1 MPLRWDALLARHTAA
16 ELARALAGHRVVG
29 LRLDGTTREVA
40 LLLDDR
46 ALLWSLHPSRG
57 WPRVVGP
64 LPRADDDLDVRGRV
78 VSVDAPPDER
88 LVRIALSTAAE
99 RATTLVIELLGN
111 QWNAL
116 VIEGEPPVIRH
127 VLWRREGARVQRVGE
142 LYRWPRALDRRGL
155 AGDVPLEQWLDALEA
170 LPEGERTDALVRT
183 VAWTSPLNAAALLGA
198 PPSPGDPPDLRAG
211 HARWHEMASGASPAK
226 PVLLE
231 TGGELQPYPFPLA
244 GTPSRGTD
252 SLLAAFEAVAAAA
265 IGGDGGAPTFDP
277 ALLSRLE
284 SAARRVAGRVA
295 KLERE
300 IAELPDPARLR
311 AVGDLVLA
319 RYADIPHG
327 ATRARLTGFDGSS
340 VEVEL
345 DPAEPP
351 HANAARYYREATKA
365 ERAAE
370 RLPALLEQARA
381 THARMEALVA
391 QARAGTLAP
400 EEARAALGGSPAR
413 PRPTARERGP
423 TLPYRVFRSSGGLE
437 IRVGRGARHND
448 DLTFRHSSP
457 GDVWLHARHVGGAHV
472 ILRWPGPGNPPA
484 RDLAEAATLAALH
497 SKARTSGS
505 VPVDWTLRKYVR
517 KPRKSAPGRVA
528 VERVETL
535 FVRPEPALL
544 ETLAIPQEI

>member
-16 ELARALAGHRVVG
+16 ELAQALVGHRVVG
-29 LRLDGTTREVA
+29 LRLDGSTRELA

-64 LPRADDDLDVRGRV
+64 LSPADDDLDVRGRV
-78 VSVDAPPDER
+78 LAVDAPPDER
-88 LVRIALSTAAE
+88 LLRMALAHGE
-99 RATTLVIELLGN
+99 RSTTLVIELLGN

-142 LYRWPRALDRRGL
+142 PYRWPRAVERAGL
-155 AGDVPLEQWLDALEA
+155 AGDVSLERWLDTLEP
-170 LPEGERTDALVRT
+170 LPEGEREGVLVRT
-183 VAWTSPLNAAALLGA
+183 FAWTSPLNAATVLGA
-198 PPSPGDPPDLRAG
+198 PDPQGGPSGLRAG
-211 HARWHEMASGASPAK
+211 YARWHEMASGPSTAK

-231 TGGELQPYPFPLA
+231 VDGARQPYPFPLA
-244 GTPSRGTD
+244 GTPSRATD
-252 SLLAAFEAVAAAA
+252 SLLAGFEAVAAAA
-265 IGGDGGAPTFDP
+265 LGGDPVAPTFDP

-284 SAARRVAGRVA
+284 GALRRAAGRVA

-300 IAELPDPARLR
+300 IADLPDPVSLR
-311 AVGDLVLA
+311 AIGDLVLA

-327 ATRARLTGFDGSS
+327 AAQARLTGFDGAS

-370 RLPALLEQARA
+370 RLPTLLEQARA
-381 THARMEALVA
+381 THARLEALTA
-391 QARAGTLAP
+391 MARAGTLAP
-400 EEARAALGGSPAR
+400 EEARAALGGASSAR
-413 PRPTARERGP
+413 TRSAVGERGP

-448 DLTFRHSSP
+448 ELTFRHSSP

-517 KPRKSAPGRVA
+517 KPRKSPPGRVA

-535 FVRPEPALL
+535 FVRPEPSLL
-544 ETLAIPQEI
+544 EALAVPQEL

>member
-29 LRLDGTTREVA
+29 LRLDGTRRELA

-57 WPRVVGP
+57 WPRVVGS
-64 LPRADDDLDVRGRV
+64 LPPSEDDLDVRGRV
-78 VSVDAPPDER
+78 VAVEAPPDER
-88 LVRIALSTAAE
+88 LVRIALAPTGDRSA
-99 RATTLVIELLGN
+99 TLVIELLGN

-142 LYRWPRALDRRGL
+142 LYRWPRALSRTGL
-155 AGDVPLEQWLDALEA
+155 AGDVSLEQWLDALDP
-170 LPEGERTDALVRT
+170 LPESEREHALVRT
-183 VAWTSPLNAAALLGA
+183 FAWASPLNAAALLGA
-198 PPSPGDPPDLRAG
+198 AEEPGDPPDLRAG
-211 HARWHEMASGASPAK
+211 HARWHEMASGAASPAK
-226 PVLLE
+226 PVLLDIE
-231 TGGELQPYPFPLA
+231 GALQPYPFPLA

-265 IGGDGGAPTFDP
+265 LGGDSGAPIFDP

-284 SAARRVAGRVA
+284 AAARRAAGRA
-295 KLERE
+295 TKLERE
-300 IAELPDPARLR
+300 IASLPDPALLR
-311 AVGDLVLA
+311 ATGDLVLA

-327 ATRARLTGFDGSS
+327 AARARLTGFDGAS

-345 DPAEPP
+345 DPADPP

-365 ERAAE
+365 ERAAQ
-370 RLPALLEQARA
+370 RLPALLEQARG
-381 THARMEALVA
+381 TLARMETLVA
-391 QARAGTLAP
+391 KARAGTLAP
-400 EEARAALGGSPAR
+400 EEARSALGGSPRA
-413 PRPTARERGP
+413 PTTARERGP

-517 KPRKSAPGRVA
+517 KPRKSPPGRVA

>member
-16 ELARALAGHRVVG
+16 ELAQALTGQRVLG
-29 LRLDGTTREVA
+29 LRMDGTTRELA
-40 LLLDDR
+40 LLLDER
-46 ALLWSLHPSRG
+46 ALLWSLHPNRG

-64 LPRADDDLDVRGRV
+64 LPLAEGDLDVRGRV
-78 VSVDAPPDER
+78 VTVDAPPDER
-88 LVRIALSTAAE
+88 LVRIGVAAGP
-99 RATTLVIELLGN
+99 RHTTLVIELLGN

-116 VIEGEPPVIRH
+116 SIEGDPPVIRH
-127 VLWRREGARVQRVGE
+127 VLWRREGPRVQRVGE
-142 LYRWPRALDRRGL
+142 AYRWPRALERSGL
-155 AGDVPLEQWLDALEA
+155 VGDVSLEEWLDVLEP
-170 LPEGERTDALVRT
+170 LPESERASALVRRL
-183 VAWTSPLNAAALLGA
+183 AWTSPLNAAALLGA
-198 PPSPGDPPDLRAG
+198 PPSPGGPQDLRAG
-211 HARWHEMASGASPAK
+211 HTRWLGMATGASPAE

-231 TGGELQPYPFPLA
+231 LGGGLQPYPFPLA
-244 GTPSRGTD
+244 GTPARRSD
-252 SLLAAFEAVAAAA
+252 SLLAAFEAVAAATL
-265 IGGDGGAPTFDP
+265 GGDSGAPALDP

-284 SAARRVAGRVA
+284 SAARRAAGRA
-295 KLERE
+295 KKLERE
-300 IAELPDPARLR
+300 IEALPDPARLR

-327 ATRARLTGFDGSS
+327 ASRARLTGFDGAS

-370 RLPALLEQARA
+370 RLPTLLEQARLA
-381 THARMEALVA
+381 HARMETLVA
-391 QARAGTLAP
+391 GARSGMLAP
-400 EEARAALGGSPAR
+400 EEARSALSGSPSRAR
-413 PRPTARERGP
+413 RTASERGP
-423 TLPYRVFRSSGGLE
+423 SLPYRVFRSSGGLE

-517 KPRKSAPGRVA
+517 KPRKSPPGRVA

-535 FVRPEPALL
+535 FVRPEPSLLDAL
-544 ETLAIPQEI
+544 AVP